1 LGCCAKA
8 HFAEI
13 RILVLL
19 IINFNPL
26 TMAPKTLGLIHT
38 SATLVPVFQQLCAEH
53 LPGVQVFNIVDDS
66 LVKTITRDGEL
77 TPAVARR
84 VVNYVTSA
92 EAGGADYV
100 LVTCSSIGAAV
111 EAAAGLSGVPVL
123 RVDQPMAD
131 QAVQTGRRIGVIA
144 TLPTTLGPTRDLVQR
159 RADRAGREIELT
171 AVLCEGAFEAL
182 MSGDAARHDTLVAAA
197 LRQLATQVDVVV
209 LAQAS
214 MARVV
219 ETLTAADRPVPIL
232 ASPGIAIQHL
242 ATQLL

>member
-1 LGCCAKA
+1 
-8 HFAEI
+8 
-13 RILVLL
+13 
-19 IINFNPL
+19 
-26 TMAPKTLGLIHT
+26 MKTLGLIHT

-53 LPGVQVFNIVDDS
+53 LPGVQTFNIVDDS
-66 LVKTITRDGEL
+66 LVKTIIREGKL

-84 VVNYVTSA
+84 VVGYVNSA
-92 EAGGADYV
+92 EQGGADCV

-111 EAAAGLSGVPVL
+111 EKAAGLSGVPVL

-144 TLPTTLGPTRDLVQR
+144 TLASTLGPTSDLVQR
-159 RADRAGREIELT
+159 RAALAGKEIELT

-182 MSGDAARHDTLVAAA
+182 MSGNGTQHDAIVTAA
-197 LRQLATQVDVVV
+197 LKELVTKVDVIV

-219 ETLTAADRPVPIL
+219 DALDAADRPVPIL

-242 ATQLL
+242 ATELV